1 MTLLLEDSALPP
13 AMQRDGVTRST
24 LAKAR
29 DNPLRAGRYICDSKC
44 HAHEWMPLEG
54 VRPHGDDL
62 CQALLCWKSKDFTI
76 VEVEQPD
83 SSVSLRYRARWCLS
97 WVETQQ
103 QLMSRALESTR

>member
-1 MTLLLEDSALPP
+1 MLKKQIVPNL
-13 AMQRDGVTRST
+13 RI
-24 LAKAR
+24 AKHDVR
-29 DNPLRAGRYICDSKC
+29 ICDSKC

-97 WVETQQ
+97 WVERKKGPPW
-103 QLMSRALESTR
+103 MSCSSLPCALKSRSSALCAHSMSM